1 MTSIVVVVNLEEAG
15 TIEMR
20 VCSNKWNLKPDIL
33 FDMNVVII
41 CIYIYIYRYR
51 FIPKIVIT
59 IISHTVIIRIA

>member
-41 CIYIYIYRYR
+41 CIYIYIDIDL
-51 FIPKIVIT
+51 FQK
-59 IISHTVIIRIA
+59 